1 MKSLSRVRPSATPW
15 TAAYQAPLSMGF
27 SRQEY
32 WSGVPLPSDIAS
44 NFKGSLQVLKQAEW
58 PAWLP
63 NVSQRGVYLGDE
75 QTQVTAR
82 GQDLRAKEE
91 FPKDEKQLVSK
102 PAWRVVGKGATFPV
116 CPSGGRSAELPNHSL
131 LRYFLTHNP
140 GSLLRLDEAVMLC
153 HDHQWPMGCESRSVV
168 SDSLWP
174 HGL

>member
-1 MKSLSRVRPSATPW
+1 M
-15 TAAYQAPLSMGF
+15 
-27 SRQEY
+27 
-32 WSGVPLPSDIAS
+32 
-44 NFKGSLQVLKQAEW
+44 
-58 PAWLP
+58 P

-140 GSLLRLDEAVMLC
+140 GSLLRLDEAVMLG
-153 HDHQWPMGCESRSVV
+153 HDHQ
-168 SDSLWP
+168 
-174 HGL
+174 